1 MFETIILPLLTL
13 LLGGGIASAITL
25 KATRRKADADAAQA
39 EIQVR
44 TEEFHLLKEQIELN
58 QQQNLDLTQLNLK
71 LTEHIKDKT
80 QKYAEQ
86 TEVLRK
92 TQAKLLKS
100 EEDKIQLVTANGDLK
115 VELAKKKCED
125 ELCPFRQ
132 PPNANT
138 PPRPNMTNE
147 EYHMAVE
154 KIIKSRQKKAK
165 ENCTKQTNNKDL
177 NNKDNNK

>member
-1 MFETIILPLLTL
+1 MFENIILPLLTL
-13 LLGGGIASAITL
+13 LLGGGIASVVTF
-25 KATRRKADADAAQA
+25 KATRRKANADAAQA
-39 EIQVR
+39 EVQVR
-44 TEEFHLLKEQIELN
+44 SEEFHLLKEQIELN
-58 QQQNLDLTQLNLK
+58 QKQNLDLTQLNLK

-92 TQAKLLKS
+92 AQANLLKS
-100 EEDKIQLVTANGDLK
+100 EEDKMRLVTANGDLK

-138 PPRPNMTNE
+138 PPRPDMTST

-154 KIIKSRQKKAK
+154 AIKAK
-165 ENCTKQTNNKDL
+165 KSTKSKSKKTTKRE
-177 NNKDNNK
+177 KE